1 MPLWFHAASIAIFAA
16 SSRLQRCVFVSHDHG
31 DAIHEW
37 LDRYGIEISA
47 TDECE
52 LHKEIHHMLKN
63 VEAKQVL

>member
-1 MPLWFHAASIAIFAA
+1 MKLAEFNLDAMDGADKAW
-16 SSRLQRCVFVSHDHG
+16 

-52 LHKEIHHMLKN
+52 LHNEIHHILKN
-63 VEAKQVL
+63 VEVKQNV